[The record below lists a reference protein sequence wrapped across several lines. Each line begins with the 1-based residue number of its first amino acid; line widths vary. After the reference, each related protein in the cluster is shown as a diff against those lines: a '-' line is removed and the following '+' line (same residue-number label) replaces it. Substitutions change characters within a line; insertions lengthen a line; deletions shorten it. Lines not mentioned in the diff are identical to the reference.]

1 MSRYLQ
7 VDFTWQSH
15 LEPEIVCAFLADLPF
30 ETFEN
35 EPQHL
40 RAYVQSALLVEDE
53 LIEAL
58 KQFSEADQVAYA
70 IQEVPDENWNET
82 WETNFPVVEIGTK
95 LLIRAP
101 FHLPDP
107 SFEDEIIV
115 EPQMSFGTGHH
126 PTTYLIAEAML
137 EEGWVDK
144 SVLDM
149 GCGTGILAIL
159 AKKKG
164 AKTVVAVDI
173 EQICLDST
181 LHNAKLNGVEF
192 GAVCGDIDLIIG
204 TEPFDV
210 IIANINKNVLKRHMP
225 EYVNL
230 LCSGGTIFFSGFFVS
245 DLEEMIEVAE
255 KHGFNYFAANEK
267 DSWCMLTCTKK

>member
-7 VDFTWQSH
+7 VDFSWESQ
-15 LEPEIVCAFLADLPF
+15 LEPEIICAFLGDLPF

-35 EPQHL
+35 EVQHL
-40 RAYVQSALLVEDE
+40 RAYIQSSLF
-53 LIEAL
+53 IEADL
-58 KQFSEADQVAYA
+58 KVALEQFSKVDKVEYSVL
-70 IQEVPDENWNET
+70 EVPDENWNET

-101 FHLPDP
+101 FHASDV

-137 EEGWVDK
+137 EEEWASK

-164 AKTVVAVDI
+164 ADRVVAVDI

-181 LHNAKLNGVEF
+181 LHNAKLNAVEF
-192 GAVCGDIDLIIG
+192 GAVCGDIDLIVG
-204 TEPFDV
+204 TAPFDV

-225 EYVNL
+225 DYVNL
-230 LCSGGTIFFSGFFVS
+230 LRNGGTIFFSGFFVS
-245 DLEEMIEVAE
+245 DLDEVTQVAE
-255 KHGFNYFAANEK
+255 KHGFTYLGANEK
-267 DSWCMLTCTKK
+267 DSWCMLSCIKN